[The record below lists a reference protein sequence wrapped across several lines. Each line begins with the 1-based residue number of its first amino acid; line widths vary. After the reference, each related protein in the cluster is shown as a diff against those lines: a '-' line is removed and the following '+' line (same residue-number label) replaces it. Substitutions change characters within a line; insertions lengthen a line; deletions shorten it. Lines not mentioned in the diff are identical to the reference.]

1 MPEEEQDAFPDAI
14 PKTGADALEAGA
26 STSAS
31 TSTGKGKGKGKEKKK
46 RSKSPKR

>member
-14 PKTGADALEAGA
+14 PKTGADALEAGT
-26 STSAS
+26 STSA
-31 TSTGKGKGKGKEKKK
+31 STGKGKGKGKEKKK